1 MGENQSPIP
10 RKESI
15 LFFENAI
22 RSHSKVRGLTKIND
36 FYYSIDRI
44 NLKSVKIFIT
54 NLYTIGLADYLEIND
69 IFNDLDGI
77 VTISNW
83 NGYTSQVKS
92 VAKKNRIGI
101 FIFEEFMGALNIN
114 DIYNYTKRDS
124 RGNII
129 SFSSK

>member
-10 RKESI
+10 RKENI
-15 LFFENAI
+15 LFFEKAI
-22 RSHSKVRGLTKIND
+22 RSHSKVKSVTKIND

-44 NLKSVKIFIT
+44 NLKSVKILIT
-54 NLYTIGLADYLEIND
+54 NHYTVGLADYLQIRD
-69 IFNDLDGI
+69 KFDDLDGI

-92 VAKKNRIGI
+92 VAKENGVGI
-101 FIFEEFMGALNIN
+101 FIFDEFMGALNIN

-124 RGNII
+124 EGNII